1 MAPPTHHRSLLRRSA
16 VSARRT
22 ASEGN
27 AVRRRSRRA
36 QQQSRHAVDTSDRMG
51 HVPTEAVKLHDH
63 PVSMSEWIDLGN
75 ASLESPESQHGIL
88 SRVHDAESQLLKFMD
103 DDVDKKVDKAT
114 TTVAIPEEPAESD
127 SSYPSTTLTND
138 DTTCTETSTLDNK
151 RMTLRRS
158 ASDLIPQKSEKKI
171 SWIGALLNG
180 DKKKRRSLRR
190 INNEKHKDQSSSLQL
205 TRVSSMG
212 AVSAAASNKKRGLAA
227 FISRSLSISS
237 SATGRKESKKTKK
250 EPIPPTPSTATSSV
264 TTVASKHFIHSYRLP
279 IHVERAIYRLSHMKL
294 ANPRR
299 PLHQQVVISNFMF
312 WYLSIINP
320 QATQPNNNNNTQC
333 IQEEEEATSFRTPS
347 SNHRFQKPP
356 INKKYERR
364 PSMSSTTGSSDEE
377 DNVPLSFY
385 RK

>member
-1 MAPPTHHRSLLRRSA
+1 
-16 VSARRT
+16 
-22 ASEGN
+22 
-27 AVRRRSRRA
+27 
-36 QQQSRHAVDTSDRMG
+36 MG
-51 HVPTEAVKLHDH
+51 HVPTEAVNLHDH

-75 ASLESPESQHGIL
+75 ASLESSESQHGIL

-103 DDVDKKVDKAT
+103 DDDDDDKKVAKAT
-114 TTVAIPEEPAESD
+114 ATMATAIPEEPESD
-127 SSYPSTTLTND
+127 SSYPSATTKDDD
-138 DTTCTETSTLDNK
+138 DTTCTTTTTTIEPSTLDNK

-158 ASDLIPQKSEKKI
+158 ASDLIPQKSEKKM

-190 INNEKHKDQSSSLQL
+190 PNNEKHKDQASLQL
-205 TRVSSMG
+205 TRVNSMG
-212 AVSAAASNKKRGLAA
+212 AVSTSTTTTTTGTKKRGLAA
-227 FISRSLSISS
+227 FISRSLSKSS

-250 EPIPPTPSTATSSV
+250 DPIPPPPSSTATSSV
-264 TTVASKHFIHSYRLP
+264 TTVASRHFIHSYRLP

-320 QATQPNNNNNTQC
+320 QATQSTTSNNTQWPQEGDEAASFRAPSPSSNNRFQKPSLNNNNN
-333 IQEEEEATSFRTPS
+333 
-347 SNHRFQKPP
+347 
-356 INKKYERR
+356 NKKYERR
-364 PSMSSTTGSSDEE
+364 ASVSSNTGSSDEE

-385 RK
+385 RKGDV

>member
-1 MAPPTHHRSLLRRSA
+1 M
-16 VSARRT
+16 
-22 ASEGN
+22 
-27 AVRRRSRRA
+27 
-36 QQQSRHAVDTSDRMG
+36 DTSDRMG
-51 HVPTEAVKLHDH
+51 HVPTEAVNLHDH

-103 DDVDKKVDKAT
+103 DDDDDVDKKVDKAT
-114 TTVAIPEEPAESD
+114 TTAAIPEEPAESD
-127 SSYPSTTLTND
+127 SSYPTLTND
-138 DTTCTETSTLDNK
+138 DATCTETSTLDNK

-158 ASDLIPQKSEKKI
+158 ASDLIPQKSEKKM
-171 SWIGALLNG
+171 SWIGALLSG

-190 INNEKHKDQSSSLQL
+190 INNEKHKDSLQL

-227 FISRSLSISS
+227 FISRSLSKSS

-320 QATQPNNNNNTQC
+320 QATQPNNNNNNTQC

-347 SNHRFQKPP
+347 SNHRFHKPI